1 MICITIA
8 VVARSPP
15 NYAAARK
22 SLGVE
27 PGPVVT
33 VNFTNLSLYSKVGF
47 LPCHGNEHL
56 LTSS

>member
-8 VVARSPP
+8 VMAHSPP
-15 NYAAARK
+15 NYAAAKK

-33 VNFTNLSLYSKVGF
+33 VNFTNLSLYSKVAF
-47 LPCHGNEHL
+47 FRVMEMNIC
-56 LTSS
+56 